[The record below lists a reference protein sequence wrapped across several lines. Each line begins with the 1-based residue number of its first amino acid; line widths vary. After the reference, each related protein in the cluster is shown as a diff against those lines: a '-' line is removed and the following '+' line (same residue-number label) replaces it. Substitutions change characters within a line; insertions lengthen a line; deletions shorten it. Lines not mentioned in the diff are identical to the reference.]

1 MEKELKLIT
10 VEKRLTAAEV
20 KTLVATDVEIVAA
33 PGAGKSLI
41 MLWGSV
47 TLDYKTTTYT
57 WANTDHSITLG
68 GTATVNDAMAQAL
81 IEATADYTLFFPGK
95 VATAQLAENTAI
107 ALQAAGTGEPAT
119 GDGELVVRVMYAVV
133 DNDNAG

>member
-1 MEKELKLIT
+1 MEKELRIRT
-10 VEKRLTAAEV
+10 VEKRFTSAQV
-20 KTLVATDVEIVAA
+20 KTLVATDLEVVAA

-47 TLDYKTTTYT
+47 TLDYGTATYT

-68 GTATVNDAMAQAL
+68 GVATVNDAMAQAL
-81 IEATADYTLFFPGK
+81 IEATADYTLLFPGK

-107 ALQAAGTGEPAT
+107 KLEAAGTGEPAT
-119 GDGELVVRVMYAVV
+119 GDGELVVRVMYVEV